1 MHSAVYPLMECR
13 LPISGDL
20 TWKLTMAD
28 LLLTQILF
36 AEDVAVPN
44 ATPNAGL
51 FQLYFMGGAIILLF
65 YFLMLRPNQ
74 RRERDRKNMLAA
86 LKKNDHV
93 VTIGGIKGVVAN
105 VKAEDDEVVLRVDDD
120 SGTKLRVIL
129 SSIARVVTA
138 AEESAG
144 AKKES

>member
-1 MHSAVYPLMECR
+1 MPEFLVSYF
-13 LPISGDL
+13 I
-20 TWKLTMAD
+20 
-28 LLLTQILF
+28 F
-36 AEDVAVPN
+36 AEAD
-44 ATPNAGL
+44 
-51 FQLYFMGGAIILLF
+51 GGAATGQGPNPLFSMLIYFVPIMLLF
-65 YFLMLRPNQ
+65 YFMMLRPNQ

-93 VTIGGIKGVVAN
+93 VTVGGIKGVVAN
-105 VKAEDDEVVLRVDDD
+105 VKPEEDEVVLRVDED
-120 SGTKLRVIL
+120 SGTKLRVVF